1 MPGKK
6 PKERDVYFI
15 LLEDSNEPIEV
26 DRDIY
31 ICWYAG
37 RRQEKYQI
45 ERDRRY
51 KVESLDAYRSNGFG
65 EEFTLYEVLVYKQKN
80 IIDQLFLKQLID
92 ELYKA
97 LDELDELDRNLIDA
111 LYFED
116 MSLRQYAKLIGTTH
130 RTISN
135 HRKRILLELR
145 KIIEMNVF

>member
-65 EEFTLYEVLVYKQKN
+65 EEFS
-80 IIDQLFLKQLID
+80 
-92 ELYKA
+92 
-97 LDELDELDRNLIDA
+97 R
-111 LYFED
+111 
-116 MSLRQYAKLIGTTH
+116 
-130 RTISN
+130 
-135 HRKRILLELR
+135 
-145 KIIEMNVF
+145 